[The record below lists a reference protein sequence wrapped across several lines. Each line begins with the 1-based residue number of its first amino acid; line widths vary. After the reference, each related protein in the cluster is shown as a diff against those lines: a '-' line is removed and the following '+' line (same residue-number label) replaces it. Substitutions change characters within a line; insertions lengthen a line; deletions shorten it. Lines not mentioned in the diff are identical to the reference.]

1 MDGLR
6 ISLGVEIGG
15 FRLLGHVVR
24 LTNRIQPT
32 RWRARLMLGVIRQM
46 QRMIRIRRIGQL
58 SALMGAFCLLCW
70 GCCGPSTYDDCV
82 LEHVKEGMNVETV
95 VLLMGTCRSKFPR
108 EEAEVGTGEPDL
120 RDLTSAELAKLSGR
134 AWHMHRLGNVYGGNI
149 YNGNSNLKIRR
160 LEIVLQT
167 TFQGEPTSRT
177 YFDEVSIDP
186 YTTEDFRIEI
196 VTGDDGT
203 GYDWSITGAKGIPIE

>member
-1 MDGLR
+1 MNQQTLA
-6 ISLGVEIGG
+6 
-15 FRLLGHVVR
+15 LLD
-24 LTNRIQPT
+24 
-32 RWRARLMLGVIRQM
+32 A
-46 QRMIRIRRIGQL
+46 
-58 SALMGAFCLLCW
+58 ACW
-70 GCCGPSTYDDCV
+70 
-82 LEHVKEGMNVETV
+82 
-95 VLLMGTCRSKFPR
+95 SKFSP
-108 EEAEVGTGEPDL
+108 EEAEVGTGESDL

-134 AWHMHRLGNVYGGNI
+134 ADLKFGNVYGGTI

-167 TFQGEPTSRT
+167 TFQGEATSRT